1 MDKKVIYIIGGL
13 AVVGIGYYLYTRNKN
28 KSTKGGATEGG
39 ATEGG
44 ATEGGATEGGATK
57 SASSEDGD
65 TTPEGST
72 PKTGQKIKDLK
83 GKEKRAYRKDVRHI
97 CKEKYNRGKDFRE
110 CKKRVKD
117 GGVAFD
123 GSNIQDEFYSGIDNS
138 FDVSFR

>member
-28 KSTKGGATEGG
+28 KSLEVGATDGGATES
-39 ATEGG
+39 
-44 ATEGGATEGGATK
+44 GATK
-57 SASSEDGD
+57 SASAEDGA
-65 TTPEGST
+65 TTPEGAT
-72 PKTGQKIKDLK
+72 PKAGQNIKDLK
-83 GKEKRAYRKDVRHI
+83 GKEKSAFRKDVRDI
-97 CKEKYNRGKDFRE
+97 CREKYGRGKDYNQ

-123 GSNIQDEFYSGIDNS
+123 GSDIQDQFYSGMTND

>member
-28 KSTKGGATEGG
+28 KSL
-39 ATEGG
+39 EGG

-57 SASSEDGD
+57 SASGEDGG
-65 TTPEGST
+65 TAPESAT
-72 PKTGQKIKDLK
+72 PKAGQNIKDLK
-83 GKEKRAYRKDVRHI
+83 GKEKRAYRKDVREV
-97 CKEKYNRGKDFRE
+97 CRDKYGSGKDYRQ
-110 CKKRVKD
+110 CKDRVKK

-123 GSNIQDEFYSGIDNS
+123 GSDIQDEFYSGMTDD